1 MTWLLFLSGKFDL
14 PRSIYFMIDWS
25 SAAWV
30 FPGQGSQQV
39 GMASDIARQY
49 SAAARVFEEADQIL
63 GFALSKLC
71 FDGPAEVL
79 DETINTQPALYVAGV
94 ATLRALESAHGP
106 ITPLATA
113 GHSLGELTALTAV
126 GALPFESGIKI
137 VRERGRLMKEA
148 GEKSPGAMAALLG
161 LTIEDARAIC
171 QQASDETGKPVVV
184 ANDNCPGQV
193 VISGDEQALDRA
205 LILAKD
211 RGAKRAVKLAV
222 SVAAHSPLM
231 AHSAEAFRQALA
243 AIPFETPKLPII
255 GNLTAA
261 PLRTREDIL
270 TELGGQLTGP
280 VRWTES
286 IQALRGLGVK
296 TFVELGPKD
305 VLTGLLK
312 RIDRETNGVSIN
324 SAEALSAALT

>member
-1 MTWLLFLSGKFDL
+1 
-14 PRSIYFMIDWS
+14 MIDWS
-25 SAAWV
+25 SAALV

-39 GMASDIARQY
+39 GMAADIVRQY
-49 SAAARVFEEADQIL
+49 SAAAKVFEEADQIL
-63 GFALSKLC
+63 GFSLSKMC
-71 FDGPAEVL
+71 FDGPVEML

-94 ATLRALESAHGP
+94 ATLRALESMHGP
-106 ITPLATA
+106 IMPLAVA
-113 GHSLGELTALTAV
+113 GHSLGELTALTAA
-126 GALPFESGIKI
+126 GALPFEAGVKI

-148 GEKSPGAMAALLG
+148 GEKSKGAMAALLG
-161 LTIEDARAIC
+161 LSIEDTRAIC
-171 QQASDETGKPVVV
+171 QQASDEAGKPVVV

-205 LILAKD
+205 LVFAKD

-243 AIPFETPKLPII
+243 ATPFEVPKVPII
-255 GNLTAA
+255 GNLSAA

-270 TELGGQLTGP
+270 AELGGQLTGP

-286 IQALRGLGVK
+286 IQALRRLGVK

-312 RIDRETNGVSIN
+312 RIDREASGVSIN
-324 SAEALSAALT
+324 NAEALSAALA